1 MKFNQGENSNRKLSN
16 RKLSKKEL
24 CKQKFEYTS
33 KLEYNFKGFPV
44 ARGGRKTD
52 LCKPFFTIFVFVFII
67 VIVYSYPE

>member
-44 ARGGRKTD
+44 ATKNQIERNR
-52 LCKPFFTIFVFVFII
+52 PRFF
-67 VIVYSYPE
+67 EALN